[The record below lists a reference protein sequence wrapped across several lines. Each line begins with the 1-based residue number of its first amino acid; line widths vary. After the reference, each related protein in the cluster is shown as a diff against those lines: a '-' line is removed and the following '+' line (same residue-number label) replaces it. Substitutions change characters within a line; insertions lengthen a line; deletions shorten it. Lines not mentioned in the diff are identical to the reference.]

1 MSATHQS
8 PLTFVEIRLHAI
20 VILLQYLL
28 IMFVV
33 FSTFFSGTAWNKV
46 NIRGQQSALERNY
59 VNIFFFHFAVKDLIN
74 FSIFS
79 KGTGPT

>member
-33 FSTFFSGTAWNKV
+33 FSTFFSGTA
-46 NIRGQQSALERNY
+46 
-59 VNIFFFHFAVKDLIN
+59 
-74 FSIFS
+74 
-79 KGTGPT
+79 